1 MGKCLYD
8 NWKYFVWD
16 FPIMRR
22 TFSHFP
28 EEKAIN
34 KLLCHEKTLSTK
46 KFLYRQDNFLFLQEN
61 TLDHNK

>member
-1 MGKCLYD
+1 MIIGNISYGIFQL
-8 NWKYFVWD
+8 WEGF
-16 FPIMRR
+16 
-22 TFSHFP
+22 FSHFP

-46 KFLYRQDNFLFLQEN
+46 KFLYGQDNFLFLQEN